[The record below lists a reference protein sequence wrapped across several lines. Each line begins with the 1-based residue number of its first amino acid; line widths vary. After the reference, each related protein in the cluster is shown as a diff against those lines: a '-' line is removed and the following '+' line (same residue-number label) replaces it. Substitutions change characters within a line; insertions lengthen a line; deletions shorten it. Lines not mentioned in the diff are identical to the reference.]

1 MPSKSLT
8 KADIV
13 ETIYTQ
19 TTDLNRTAVKD
30 IVEDMI
36 ALMKQ
41 AITDDNALLLSGFG
55 KFDAY
60 AKDARKG
67 RNPHTAETITLPARR
82 VVVFRLSR
90 KFRAELNG
98 GAA

>member
-1 MPSKSLT
+1 MSRSLT

-13 ETIYTQ
+13 KAIYSQ
-19 TTDLNRTAVKD
+19 NTDLNRSTVKD

-41 AITDDNALLLSGFG
+41 AIAEDSALLLTGFG

-60 AKDARKG
+60 AKKARNG
-67 RNPHTAETITLPARR
+67 RNPQTAETITLPPHR
-82 VVVFRLSR
+82 VVVFRHSR
-90 KFRAELNG
+90 ILRAELNDG
-98 GAA
+98 LDD